1 MRKVSDLPQY
11 LIARTVGFP
20 GRLPA
25 SGTRCPAHRRNPEA
39 RDRAAGA
46 ASPRGAWAVTG
57 GRSPSPG
64 EQWMHVLRS
73 GLLAGI
79 YLITTGVI
87 TVETCFVTELLLLV
101 LKLTFN

>member
-11 LIARTVGFP
+11 LIVRTVAFP

-39 RDRAAGA
+39 SDGAAGA

-57 GRSPSPG
+57 GRFPESWGAVDACPEVWASCWYLSG
-64 EQWMHVLRS
+64 HNRS
-73 GLLAGI
+73 YNRRDMFCDRAVAVGSQT
-79 YLITTGVI
+79 Y
-87 TVETCFVTELLLLV
+87 F
-101 LKLTFN
+101 